1 MFTKKQLSC
10 LILSSGTIF
19 VSTISSPLL
28 AEDKVNPI
36 YAKVGA
42 GMISTSEIDAEEEG
56 IKGTLESDD
65 NTWNLNFGLG
75 KEIGNYR
82 VEGSYNQNQIKLD
95 SISVGGIKFSYSP
108 EIEIDVKYYQ
118 LNVLRDFNKG
128 EKFSPYVGVGV
139 GFASINVD
147 DQSDVELVAQGVRE
161 DAAIENED
169 DSAFSYSLTGGVS
182 YNINKSASFY
192 TEATYIKTTKIEL
205 GVLDLDD
212 LSQTL
217 IAGGL
222 RYRF

>member
-1 MFTKKQLSC
+1 MFTKNQLSS

-19 VSTISSPLL
+19 ISTISSPLL
-28 AEDKVNPI
+28 AEDNLNPI

-42 GMISTSEIDAEEEG
+42 GMIWTSEIDVEDTD
-56 IKGTLESDD
+56 ITGTLESDD
-65 NTWNLNFGLG
+65 SALNLNFGLG

-82 VEGSYNQNQIKLD
+82 VEGSYNQNQIKIDTLK
-95 SISVGGIKFSYSP
+95 VGGLKGSYSP
-108 EIEIDVKYYQ
+108 EVEVDAKYYQ
-118 LNVLRDFNKG
+118 LNVLRDFNK
-128 EKFSPYVGVGV
+128 EKKFSPYVGVGV
-139 GFASINVD
+139 GFSSINID
-147 DQSDVELVAQGVRE
+147 EQSDVVQDVQGFSE
-161 DAAIENED
+161 NAEIESED

-205 GVLDLDD
+205 GVLDLND

-217 IAGGL
+217 ISGGL